1 MLVGRRQDLGHSPA
15 WPMAMTFLL
24 RLNFPS
30 WQALETNP
38 QISGLTPSNSLEN
51 RGALSEPGVEEKSL
65 LLMKNRGLETGKSR
79 FLSRPSLLLAQRPGV
94 GCLTSSRLNF
104 LICEMVTEVA
114 STYTMVQLGVHPDR
128 RAWHV
133 VGAQCVCAKSLQ
145 SHPTL

>member
-1 MLVGRRQDLGHSPA
+1 MGRRQDLGHSPA
-15 WPMAMTFLL
+15 RPMAMTILL

-51 RGALSEPGVEEKSL
+51 WGALSEPGVEEKSL

-79 FLSRPSLLLAQRPGV
+79 FLSRPSHLLAQCPGV

-104 LICEMVTEVA
+104 LICEMDRG
-114 STYTMVQLGVHPDR
+114 SKYLHMVLLGVHPDR
-128 RAWHV
+128 RAWHM
-133 VGAQCVCAKSLQ
+133 VGAQY
-145 SHPTL
+145 TLS